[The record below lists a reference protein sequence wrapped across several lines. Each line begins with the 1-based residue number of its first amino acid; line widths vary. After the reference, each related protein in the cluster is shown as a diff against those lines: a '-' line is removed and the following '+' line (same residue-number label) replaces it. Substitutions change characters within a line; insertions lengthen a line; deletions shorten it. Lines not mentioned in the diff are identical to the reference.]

1 MHPSLAELGP
11 RICIMGPSNSGKSTL
26 ARSIGRARDMP
37 VVHLDQLHHR
47 PNTDWEPRPLAEFIA
62 LHDAA
67 IAGER
72 WVMDG
77 KYRVCLPQRL
87 QRATGLILLDV
98 GTLTSLVR
106 YLRRTCFETDRAGG
120 LEGGGEH
127 IKWEML
133 HHILVAGRA
142 SWRGYEARLATVAL
156 PVVRLPNPQALADFY
171 RDERL
176 TR

>member
-1 MHPSLAELGP
+1 MRPTLAELGP

-26 ARSIGRARDMP
+26 ARAIGRAHDMT

-47 PNTDWEPRPLAEFIA
+47 PHTDWEPRPLPEFIA

-72 WVMDG
+72 WVIDG

-98 GTLTSLVR
+98 STVTSLLR
-106 YLRRTCFETDRAGG
+106 YFRRTWFEADRAGG
-120 LEGGGEH
+120 LEGGGER

-133 HHILVAGRA
+133 HHIVVAGPA
-142 SWRGYEARLATVAL
+142 SWRGYEAGLATTSL
-156 PVVRLPNPQALADFY
+156 PVVRLRNPEALSGFY
-171 RDERL
+171 SNEGL
-176 TR
+176 TP

>member
-1 MHPSLAELGP
+1 MRLALTGLGP

-26 ARSIGRARDMP
+26 ARAIGRAHALP

-47 PNTDWEPRPLAEFIA
+47 PHTDWEPRPLPEFIA

-98 GTLTSLVR
+98 GAPTSLLR
-106 YLRRTCFETDRAGG
+106 YLRRTWFETDRAGS
-120 LEGGGEH
+120 LEGGGER

-133 HHILVAGRA
+133 HHILVAGPA
-142 SWRGYEARLATVAL
+142 SWRGYEARLAGIDL
-156 PVVRLPNPQALADFY
+156 PVVRLSSPRALADFY
-171 RDERL
+171 RDEGL